1 LTVTRLRLVWIG
13 SGLLTAALMAVAPR
27 ATAARAV
34 PATVDAQI
42 ASASNA
48 IYNLDR
54 DEALSLAR
62 QATIMAPDQSRAYR
76 ALATILW
83 LDILFQRGAVTV
95 DNYLGG
101 LTRASLTLP
110 KPPAD
115 LDAEFKRALARA
127 IELADADVK
136 RHPRDVAAMH
146 DLGAAYAIDASYMA
160 SVDGRVMA
168 AFGPARRAFD
178 LEEHVLARTPA
189 RVEAGTVVGTYRYSV
204 ACLGLTSRL
213 VAYLAGF
220 GGNKARGI
228 ALIEAASRAGD
239 ARAEAKTA
247 LVLIYSRE
255 GRHADAY
262 RVLGELA
269 AEYPRNRL
277 FVLEQGAAAIRA
289 GHAEDAEALLTRGLA
304 AFERDPR
311 AKMPGERA
319 LWLYKLGSA
328 RISLNHPEQARQVLE
343 AGLQSDPVAWVR
355 GRLTF
360 ELGRVA
366 DLEGKRPEALARYR
380 TARAIALQTNDP
392 IGAADAARCLAQP
405 FAMPTR

>member
-1 LTVTRLRLVWIG
+1 
-13 SGLLTAALMAVAPR
+13 M
-27 ATAARAV
+27 
-34 PATVDAQI
+34 
-42 ASASNA
+42 
-48 IYNLDR
+48 
-54 DEALSLAR
+54 
-62 QATIMAPDQSRAYR
+62 
-76 ALATILW
+76 
-83 LDILFQRGAVTV
+83 
-95 DNYLGG
+95 
-101 LTRASLTLP
+101 
-110 KPPAD
+110 
-115 LDAEFKRALARA
+115 
-127 IELADADVK
+127 
-136 RHPRDVAAMH
+136 
-146 DLGAAYAIDASYMA
+146 
-160 SVDGRVMA
+160 
-168 AFGPARRAFD
+168 
-178 LEEHVLARTPA
+178 
-189 RVEAGTVVGTYRYSV
+189 
-204 ACLGLTSRL
+204 

-239 ARAEAKTA
+239 ARTEAKTA

-289 GHAEDAEALLTRGLA
+289 GRAEDAEALLTRGLA

-311 AKMPGERA
+311 TKMPGEHA

-328 RISLNHPEQARQVLE
+328 RISLNHPEQARPVLE
-343 AGLQSDPVAWVR
+343 EGLQRDPIAWVR

-366 DLEGKRPEALARYR
+366 DLEGKRPDALARYR
-380 TARAIALQTNDP
+380 EARAMALQTNDP
-392 IGAADAARCLAQP
+392 IGASDAARFLAQP